1 VSSTQK
7 TLATHKGTHRNH
19 NVAIVS
25 NYVSNVAIECF
36 TLLLIKHDAMLMIR
50 D

>member
-1 VSSTQK
+1 MLQ
-7 TLATHKGTHRNH
+7 LFQ
-19 NVAIVS
+19 

-50 D
+50 DQDAMK